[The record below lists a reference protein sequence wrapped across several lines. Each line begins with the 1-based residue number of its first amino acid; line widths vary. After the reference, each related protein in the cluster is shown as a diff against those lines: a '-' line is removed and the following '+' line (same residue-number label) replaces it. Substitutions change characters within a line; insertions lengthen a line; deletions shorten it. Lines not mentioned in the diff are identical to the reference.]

1 LALNGL
7 SDAQIEEAAWAARF
21 TAGVSAYFYGIGYDK
36 GQFLEDLDRIGK
48 YIMESAQE

>member
-21 TAGVSAYFYGIGYDK
+21 TAGISAYLYGIGYDK
-36 GQFLEDLDRIGK
+36 GRFLEDLDRIVE
-48 YIMESAQE
+48 YIKESAQE

>member
-1 LALNGL
+1 M

-36 GQFLEDLDRIGK
+36 ERFQEELERIGE
-48 YIMESAQE
+48 YIQSQQE